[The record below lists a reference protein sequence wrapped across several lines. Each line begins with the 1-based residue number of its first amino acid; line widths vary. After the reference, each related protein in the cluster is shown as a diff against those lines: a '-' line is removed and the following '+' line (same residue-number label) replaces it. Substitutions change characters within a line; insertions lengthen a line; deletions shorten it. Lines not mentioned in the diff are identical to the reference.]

1 MIAYSLD
8 AEWIP
13 LSTLI
18 SNGSIALKRGLVIPK
33 KEKSVINRYPVYSS
47 SVVND
52 GLMGYND
59 TYMFEDELVSW
70 SIDGGGN
77 FFYRH
82 PHKFNITNVSG
93 VILADKA
100 IWNYRFIA
108 EMLSFQ
114 HSKQTFDYQSKA
126 HPSVICDLYF
136 LPMINLDEQTHYAR
150 IFEAIDERLSIQTS
164 FQENA
169 QKMKTYLIGQMFI

>member
-1 MIAYSLD
+1 M
-8 AEWIP
+8 
-13 LSTLI
+13 
-18 SNGSIALKRGLVIPK
+18 LKRGLVIPK
-33 KEKSVINRYPVYSS
+33 KEKSEINRYPVYSS

-126 HPSVICDLYF
+126 HPSIICDLYS
-136 LPMINLDEQTHYAR
+136 LPMISLDEQTRYAR
-150 IFEAIDERLSIQTS
+150 LFEAIDDRLSVQTS
-164 FQENA
+164 FRKDA
-169 QKMKTYLIGQMFI
+169 QKMKTHLMRQMFI